1 MAWRS
6 ARVRLVAEEAATHA
20 VVVLVDDDDEA
31 ATVADVIR
39 DLAYPRGLAL
49 IPPVRGAGFFAD
61 PKSSAELDLWWRDNI
76 PPAAKPVYVLDFS
89 PSVVSWIAGLDG
101 HFIIRHWP
109 PEIAVDA
116 AASVESVDASSPL
129 ELAGHVLQHL
139 AVGGAGSAD
148 DAAGLV
154 AFAEATRPHAS
165 PPAATPSTASN
176 VVALVPPAHITEKA
190 EAPYREVRQS
200 GLPTNRKRRSIAD
213 FVHKTGFL
221 TARSV
226 RADRPA
232 DDVQLARSLARRAGT
247 IVAVPSRAGGDA
259 TSSLAVGLAIAVGSV
274 LNAIGRRAVLVD
286 ANPASSEAWSAL
298 NVSPA
303 ATTVRD
309 VIEALTGSNETS
321 SPAFA
326 STPALACYPEAGH
339 SSEHARDGIRLL
351 ASHLRRVFT
360 LAIIDVSHRLP
371 DSAGPPEAAAAA
383 FWLEV
388 ADVVVLPT
396 GWSKQEFNA
405 VLDYLALH
413 DVPPAVVA
421 YMPPRAR
428 RHREHPLTQRYV
440 DTIALR
446 ACSIVELP
454 SETDNVR
461 NAETINVPAT
471 ATSRQIRA
479 GYRSLIQAVVRAAE
493 PRRRP

>member
-1 MAWRS
+1 M
-6 ARVRLVAEEAATHA
+6 AEEAATYA

-31 ATVADVIR
+31 ATVAALIR

-49 IPPVRGAGFFAD
+49 IPPLRGAGFFAD
-61 PKSSAELDLWWRDNI
+61 TNASSEVDRWWRDNV
-76 PPAAKPVYVLDFS
+76 PPAAKPVYVMDFS

-101 HFIIRHWP
+101 HFMIRRWP

-116 AASVESVDASSPL
+116 TASVESVDASSPL

-139 AVGGAGSAD
+139 AVGGAGSSD

-154 AFAEATRPHAS
+154 AFAEATRPRASHAPV
-165 PPAATPSTASN
+165 PPSSASN
-176 VVALVPPAHITEKA
+176 VVALVPPTHITDTR
-190 EAPYREVRQS
+190 EAPYREVRPS

-213 FVHKTGFL
+213 LVHKTGFL
-221 TARSV
+221 TPRSL
-226 RADRPA
+226 RADQPA
-232 DDVQLARSLARRAGT
+232 DDVQLAMSLARRAGT

-259 TSSLAVGLAIAVGSV
+259 TTSLAIGLAIAVGSV
-274 LNAIGRRAVLVD
+274 LNAVGRRAVLVD
-286 ANPASSEAWSAL
+286 ANPASSDAWSAL
-298 NVSPA
+298 NVPPA

-309 VIEALTGSNETS
+309 AIEALTANVETS

-326 STPALACYPEAGH
+326 STSALVCYPETGH
-339 SSEHARDGIRLL
+339 SSEHAREGISLL
-351 ASHLRRVFT
+351 ASYLRRVFT
-360 LAIIDVSHRLP
+360 LAIIDVSHRPP

-396 GWSKQEFNA
+396 GWSKQDFNA
-405 VLDYLALH
+405 VLDYLAVP
-413 DVPPAVVA
+413 DIPPAVVA

-446 ACSIVELP
+446 ASSIVELP
-454 SETDNVR
+454 SEADNVR
-461 NAETINVPAT
+461 DAETISLPST

-479 GYRSLIQAVVRAAE
+479 GYRSLIQAVIRAAE
-493 PRRRP
+493 PQRRR